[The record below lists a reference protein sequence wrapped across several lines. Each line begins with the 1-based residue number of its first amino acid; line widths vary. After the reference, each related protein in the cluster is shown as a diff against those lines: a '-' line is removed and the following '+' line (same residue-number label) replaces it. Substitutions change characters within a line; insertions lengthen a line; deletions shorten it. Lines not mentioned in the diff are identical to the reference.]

1 MKKLITSAAV
11 AAGLCVGAVC
21 ATVYSWFGTTPEQA
35 HQYAVEKVTD
45 YAENYVV
52 KKIQKSDNLTEAG
65 KVKLVAET
73 ARIKQE
79 ILDKIAELKAKYD
92 AAKEA
97 KQAEKAEKA
106 VEKVADK
113 VAEKAA
119 VIKTEKTAEVAPQK

>member
-11 AAGLCVGAVC
+11 AAGLCVGAGC

-52 KKIQKSDNLTEAG
+52 KKIQKSENLTEAG
-65 KVKLVAET
+65 KAKLVAET

-79 ILDKIAELKAKYD
+79 VLDKIAELKAKYD

-97 KQAEKAEKA
+97 KQAEKSA
-106 VEKVADK
+106 KVADK
-113 VAEKAA
+113 ATEKAA
-119 VIKTEKTAEVAPQK
+119 EVKTEKAVVVAPQK